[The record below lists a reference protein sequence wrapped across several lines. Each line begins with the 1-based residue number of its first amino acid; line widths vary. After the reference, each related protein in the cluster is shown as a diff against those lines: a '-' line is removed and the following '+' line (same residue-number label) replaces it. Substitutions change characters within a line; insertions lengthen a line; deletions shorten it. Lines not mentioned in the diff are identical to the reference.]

1 MCNSSLRRV
10 WETHTLYPIFLKLH
24 IYVIFKTLVDQK
36 IVI

>member
-1 MCNSSLRRV
+1 MSNSSLRA
-10 WETHTLYPIFLKLH
+10 WETHTLYLIFLKLH